1 MSISTTDQ
9 ERLVKEFNAARFRY
23 EEYARSLSNL
33 IERILKD
40 AEIKVHSVS
49 YRAKEQPSFAGK
61 LRRPEKNYGR
71 LEEIT
76 DLAGIRIIT
85 FFAEDVDS
93 VAEVLSREFGIDE
106 QASVDKRVYS
116 DPHRFGYLSLHYVL
130 SIDGNRAALA
140 EYRSFSG
147 LKCEVQ
153 VRSILQHAWA
163 EIEHDLGYKTETAVP
178 AELRRRFARIS
189 GLLEL
194 ADDEFIAIKKE
205 FVRYGEEVQERI
217 RTAPTQVRLDLASL
231 RALYSERDTEISN
244 LDQVVVSSANG
255 IIDKTEEDLEHLLGP
270 MNWFDILTV
279 DQLEEAAK
287 AESHMVKEFVPFWM
301 GEKPLGAVY
310 MGIGVFYLLYVL
322 AWRTGS
328 RDDVKAYLDECSVGT
343 SDQRDGLVD
352 KILSFAPSSQA
363 I

>member
-1 MSISTTDQ
+1 MSISPADQ
-9 ERLVKEFNAARFRY
+9 ERLLDEYNAARFLY
-23 EEYARSLSNL
+23 EEYARSLSDL
-33 IERILKD
+33 IERILKN
-40 AEIKVHSVS
+40 AGIKVHSVS
-49 YRAKEQPSFAGK
+49 YRTKEQSSFAGK

-85 FFAEDVDS
+85 FFAEDVDY
-93 VAEVLSREFGIDE
+93 VAEVLSREFGVDE

-130 SIDGNRAALA
+130 SIDGNRADLA

-163 EIEHDLGYKTETAVP
+163 EIEHDLGYKSETAVP

-217 RTAPTQVRLDLASL
+217 RTAPAQVKLDLASL
-231 RALYSERDTEISN
+231 RALYSEASAISS
-244 LDQVVVSSANG
+244 LDQVVVSSVSG
-255 IIDKTEEDLEHLLGP
+255 VIDKTEDDIERLLGP
-270 MNWFDILTV
+270 MMWFDILTV
-279 DQLEEAAK
+279 DRLEEVAK
-287 AESHMVKEFVPFWM
+287 AESEMVKEFVSFWM

-310 MGIGVFYLLYVL
+310 RGIGVFYLLYVL
-322 AWRTGS
+322 AWKTGS
-328 RDDVKAYLDECSVGT
+328 REHVKAYLDEFSVGI
-343 SDQRDGLVD
+343 SDLRDGLVD
-352 KILSFAPSSQA
+352 KILSFTPSPQA